1 MNKNLIIAGIN
12 EAKIST
18 LENPIIG
25 TVGLATCVGILLYSE
40 EHKKAIVAHVSNNCG
55 ECVNDTLKLIEESKL
70 DSSPLKYVII
80 PGYYKNG
87 YGIEKILDGMYRSCP
102 KYFEPYEVNLENVV
116 GVSGCTHQFAFDAS
130 SGHFVTDKIFSNNEN
145 FNEEKPKV
153 M

>member
-18 LENPIIG
+18 LENSIIG

-70 DSSPLKYVII
+70 DSSPLKYIII
-80 PGYYKNG
+80 PGYYMTDMPVIQVKT
-87 YGIEKILDGMYRSCP
+87 IENITAPINTPFIKPIINQEKRFIHISIKEQVSAYAVPLQSC
-102 KYFEPYEVNLENVV
+102 LL
-116 GVSGCTHQFAFDAS
+116 
-130 SGHFVTDKIFSNNEN
+130 
-145 FNEEKPKV
+145 
-153 M
+153 

>member
-25 TVGLATCVGILLYSE
+25 TVGLATCVGVLLYSE

-55 ECVNDTLKLIEESKL
+55 ECVNDTLDIMEEYKL
-70 DSSPLKYVII
+70 DSSPLKYIII

-87 YGIEKILDGMYRSCP
+87 YDIEKILDDMYKSCP
-102 KYFEPYEVNLENVV
+102 KYFIPFEVNLENVV
-116 GVSGCTHQFAFDAS
+116 GISGCTHQFAFDAF
-130 SGHFVTDKIFSNNEN
+130 SGHFVTDKIFDNNEN
-145 FNEEKPKV
+145 FNEEKPKI